1 MSNDL
6 LLHTVFHSRSS
17 RYFDLQVS
25 TWPLLSLCARQKSQ
39 VPARATRTLGLLG
52 TQHSSANAPQMAWSI
67 RPKTVWL
74 TLSTGK
80 EPCAGL
86 VCDICWFLGID
97 EADRTSWKGPV
108 LKYVGTFSISQGV
121 RGWAGCRD
129 SFIGCWKKKPTRS
142 VIPVCISVMFTVMLL
157 HIYTT

>member
-25 TWPLLSLCARQKSQ
+25 TWPLSSLCARQKSQ

-52 TQHSSANAPQMAWSI
+52 TQHPSANAPQMAWSI
-67 RPKTVWL
+67 HPKTVWL
-74 TLSTGK
+74 ILSRKGAT
-80 EPCAGL
+80 
-86 VCDICWFLGID
+86 CDICWFLGID
-97 EADRTSWKGPV
+97 DADRTSWKGPV
-108 LKYVGTFSISQGV
+108 LKYVGTFSSSQGV

-129 SFIGCWKKKPTRS
+129 GFIGCWKKKPTRS